1 MGTPDAVRAGREA
14 DERATRYAEAAK
26 CLRVGGDTEGALKRF
41 LETEVS
47 ALLDLTRELGY
58 RRPVEPPLAACEKAA
73 LTPVCGMGEAPV
85 NLRAEDTESMV
96 LEELDAAPARQEVS
110 NGD

>member
-1 MGTPDAVRAGREA
+1 MGTSDAVRAGREA

-26 CLRVGGDTEGALKRF
+26 CLRPGAGLEGAVRHMLDEEANA
-41 LETEVS
+41 LVEV
-47 ALLDLTRELGY
+47 ARELGY
-58 RRPVEPPLAACEKAA
+58 RRPVEPPLAACEKTA